1 MGKILTI
8 INQDNVILAYLNNL
22 ESANVH
28 KVINGEYV
36 LNFVA
41 LIEPLKT
48 EFLYDEDNLIVYD
61 NDYFRV
67 VSLEDEHDENNM
79 LKVVV
84 SCEHISYDLIK
95 QTKLTFVHENRSAIY
110 VMNDLLLDSGFT
122 FTGTDVTTTSSI
134 DIQDETDIK
143 SLLYQVAVIWG
154 GELSYFQN
162 DIALL
167 QQLGANRGADF
178 RFGKNLQFIRR
189 IIDRAEN
196 TVSYE
201 VEVVQGSELQ
211 ELGFFD
217 LGDTV
222 RVVDDALNIEINI
235 RIVELERD
243 LVTGLNSRVILG
255 KPIQDLTTKF
265 VNINKRVSTTEKKVN
280 NVIDEHGNLI
290 AERLT
295 GTLNDAIETVEGQTG
310 YVTFDDRGILIHNQP
325 TEDESTWVILMSSG
339 GILIANAKNIQGEWI
354 WRTAITGESISADEI
369 TTGTLTAINID
380 GVTITGSTLV
390 SESAENTTTIDNGAI
405 EIYSKTDD
413 KYLLKVEN
421 GNAIINGY
429 LSTGFESGATIVD
442 NSGIRFNDGIEWA
455 SYIAGDA
462 NLDIVAFGTIDIEAP
477 YGIRLGAQLVSVS
490 CLSFNVS
497 GMKNCVIDTEEYGK
511 VYFSAYETA
520 EIYFGDIGE
529 NEVVNGECIITL
541 DEKLLACVNTDLPYQ
556 VFLQAYGDGKVYIA
570 ERNKTSFVVK
580 GDNIKFA
587 WEVKVKRKDYE
598 NIRFGQPG

>member
-1 MGKILTI
+1 VGKILTI